1 MMLPFTR
8 DQALALLKK
17 YNHDPFHIRHGL
29 TVEPVMRQFALK
41 NGGDPDLWAMVG
53 LLHDVDFEK
62 YPEQHCL
69 VAPDLLREIG
79 APEDFIRAVCSHGYG
94 ICVDIRPESDME
106 KTLFAVDELTG
117 LIGAAVLMR
126 PSRSAQD
133 MDLKSLKK
141 KFKDKRFAAGCSRD
155 VIQQGADMLSI
166 ELDQLLSDTL
176 EAYKACEESLNAA
189 CEAEKV

>member
-1 MMLPFTR
+1 MLPFTR
-8 DQALALLKK
+8 DQALSLLKK
-17 YNHDPFHIRHGL
+17 YNTEPFHVRHGL
-29 TVEPVMRQFALK
+29 TVEAVMRQFALK
-41 NGGDPDLWAMVG
+41 NGQDPELWGMVG

-62 YPEQHCL
+62 YPDRHCL
-69 VAPDLLREIG
+69 EAPAMLREIG

-94 ICVDIRPESDME
+94 LCVDIKPESDME

-133 MDLKSLKK
+133 MDVKSLKK
-141 KFKDKRFAAGCSRD
+141 KFKDKRFAAGCSRE
-155 VIQQGADMLSI
+155 VIQQGADMLGI

-176 EAYKACEESLNAA
+176 EAYKACEDEINAE
-189 CEAEKV
+189 CGKE

>member
-1 MMLPFTR
+1 MLPFTR

-17 YNHDPFHIRHGL
+17 YNDEPFHVRHGL
-29 TVEPVMRQFALK
+29 TVEAVMRQFALK
-41 NGGDPDLWAMVG
+41 NGQDPELWGMVG

-62 YPEQHCL
+62 YPDRHCL
-69 VAPDLLREIG
+69 EAPAMLREIG

-94 ICVDIRPESDME
+94 LCVDIKPESDME
-106 KTLFAVDELTG
+106 KTLFAVDELPG

-133 MDLKSLKK
+133 MDVKSLKK
-141 KFKDKRFAAGCSRD
+141 KFKDKRFAAGCSRN
-155 VIQQGADMLSI
+155 VIQQGADMLGI

-176 EAYKACEESLNAA
+176 EAYKACEDEINAE
-189 CEAEKV
+189 CGKE

>member
-1 MMLPFTR
+1 MLPFTR
-8 DQALALLKK
+8 DQAIDLLKK
-17 YNHDPFHIRHGL
+17 YNTEPFHIRHAL
-29 TVEPVMRQFALK
+29 TVEAVMRQFALK

-62 YPEQHCL
+62 YPERHCL
-69 VAPDLLREIG
+69 EAPAMLNEIG

-94 ICVDIRPESDME
+94 ICVDIKPESDME

-133 MDLKSLKK
+133 MDVKSLKK

-155 VIQQGADMLSI
+155 VIQQGAELMGI

-176 EAYKACEESLNAA
+176 DAYKACEADLNAA
-189 CEAEKV
+189 CDAENV

>member
-1 MMLPFTR
+1 MLPFTR
-8 DQALALLKK
+8 DQALSLLKK
-17 YNHDPFHIRHGL
+17 YNAEPFHVRHGL
-29 TVEPVMRQFALK
+29 TVEAVMRQFALK
-41 NGGDPDLWAMVG
+41 NGQDPELWGMVG

-62 YPEQHCL
+62 YPDRHCL
-69 VAPDLLREIG
+69 EAPAMLREIG

-94 ICVDIRPESDME
+94 LCVDIKPESDME

-133 MDLKSLKK
+133 MDVKSLKK
-141 KFKDKRFAAGCSRD
+141 KFKDKRFAAGCSRE
-155 VIQQGADMLSI
+155 VIQQGADMLGI

-176 EAYKACEESLNAA
+176 EAYKACEDEINAE
-189 CEAEKV
+189 CGKE

>member
-1 MMLPFTR
+1 MLPFTR

-17 YNHDPFHIRHGL
+17 YNDEPFHVRHGL
-29 TVEPVMRQFALK
+29 TVEAVMRQFALK
-41 NGGDPDLWAMVG
+41 NGQDPELWGMVG

-62 YPEQHCL
+62 YPDRHCL
-69 VAPDLLREIG
+69 EAPAMLREIG

-94 ICVDIRPESDME
+94 LCVDIKPESDME

-133 MDLKSLKK
+133 MDVKSLKK
-141 KFKDKRFAAGCSRD
+141 KFKDKRFAAGCSRN
-155 VIQQGADMLSI
+155 VIQQGADMLGI

-176 EAYKACEESLNAA
+176 EAYKACEDEINAE
-189 CEAEKV
+189 CGKE

>member
-1 MMLPFTR
+1 MLPFTR
-8 DQALALLKK
+8 DDALDLLKK
-17 YNHDPFHIRHGL
+17 YNAEPFHIRHGL
-29 TVEPVMRQFALK
+29 TVEAVMRQFALK
-41 NGGDPDLWAMVG
+41 NGGDPDLWGMVG

-62 YPEQHCL
+62 FPERHCL
-69 VAPDLLREIG
+69 EAPALLAEIG
-79 APEDFIRAVCSHGYG
+79 APEDFVRAVCSHAYG
-94 ICVDIRPESDME
+94 STTDIKPENDME

-155 VIQQGADMLSI
+155 VIRQGAELCGW
-166 ELDQLLSDTL
+166 ELDELMQRTIDAMRSFAPDRDTFA
-176 EAYKACEESLNAA
+176 EAQ
-189 CEAEKV
+189 

>member
-1 MMLPFTR
+1 
-8 DQALALLKK
+8 
-17 YNHDPFHIRHGL
+17 
-29 TVEPVMRQFALK
+29 MRQFALK
-41 NGGDPDLWAMVG
+41 NGQDPELWGMVG

-62 YPEQHCL
+62 YPDRHCL
-69 VAPDLLREIG
+69 EAPAMLREIG

-94 ICVDIRPESDME
+94 LCVDIKPESDME

-133 MDLKSLKK
+133 MDVKSLKK
-141 KFKDKRFAAGCSRD
+141 KFKDKRFAAGCSRE
-155 VIQQGADMLSI
+155 VIQQGADMLGI

-176 EAYKACEESLNAA
+176 EAYKACEDEINAE
-189 CEAEKV
+189 CGKE